1 MTDNIFMVSDASYS
15 SDTKCAGLGVIDL
28 HTGKKYSHSV
38 CNIEDSSMAEYRALF
53 LSVQIAINN
62 SYDNVVF
69 VYDNKELNLDTLKL
83 WLIGKIDS
91 YQFLWLKRVFV
102 DDADKIARKA
112 RHLQEKILKS
122 KKRNLILDD
131 NNLLLTFKEYPTKK
145 IIKAFL
151 VIATKADA
159 KILRLFIDDKSYSL
173 TKIDKDSINFY
184 IDIYNFITKEKD
196 KKRFLKFIKQ
206 NYTEDIEIE
215 KLQVLKDDEHYL
227 IIIKNIIKKLNS
239 INLILQKREQD
250 ALLSLSKEERAERLI
265 VQLQNKPYREMML
278 FCLRMAT
285 DKNKK
290 FLRDYMNSKL
300 VREYTISE
308 EDIELYLLIH
318 YLLSKKQ
325 KKPFFG
331 FINNRLKQDKKLSSL
346 FYVRDKEFYLN
357 YLLQRN

>member
-1 MTDNIFMVSDASYS
+1 MTDNIFMISDASHS
-15 SDTKCAGLGVIDL
+15 CETKCAGLGVIDL

-102 DDADKIARKA
+102 NDADKIARKA
-112 RHLQEKILKS
+112 RSLQETILRS

-131 NNLLLTFKEYPTKK
+131 NNLLLTFKKYSTKK

-173 TKIDKDSINFY
+173 TKIGKDSIDFY
-184 IDIYNFITKEKD
+184 IDIYHLITKEKD
-196 KKRFLKFIKQ
+196 KERFLKFIKQ
-206 NYTEDIEIE
+206 NYTEDIKTE
-215 KLQVLKDDEHYL
+215 KLQVLKDDKHYL
-227 IIIKNIIKKLNS
+227 IIIKSIIEKLNS
-239 INLILQKREQD
+239 VNLILQKREQD
-250 ALLSLSKEERAERLI
+250 ALLSLSKEERTERLI
-265 VQLQNKPYREMML
+265 TQLQNKPYRKMMI
-278 FCLRMAT
+278 FCIRMAT

-290 FLRDYMNSKL
+290 FLRDYINSKA

-308 EDIELYLLIH
+308 EDIELYLFIH
-318 YLLSKKQ
+318 YLLPKKQ
-325 KKPFFG
+325 KKCFFG

>member
-1 MTDNIFMVSDASYS
+1 MTDNIFMISDASHS
-15 SDTKCAGLGVIDL
+15 CETKCAGLGVIDL
-28 HTGKKYSHSV
+28 HTGKKYSNSV
-38 CNIEDSSMAEYRALF
+38 CNIENSSMAEYRALF

-83 WLIGKIDS
+83 WLIGKIDL

-102 DDADKIARKA
+102 NDADKIARKA
-112 RHLQEKILKS
+112 RSLQEKILKS
-122 KKRNLILDD
+122 NKKNLILDD

-159 KILRLFIDDKSYSL
+159 KILRLFVDDKSYSL
-173 TKIDKDSINFY
+173 TKINKDSINFY
-184 IDIYNFITKEKD
+184 IDIYHLITKEKD
-196 KKRFLKFIKQ
+196 KRLFLKFVKQ
-206 NYTEDIEIE
+206 NYNGNIDME
-215 KLQVLKDDEHYL
+215 KSQLLKNDEHHL
-227 IIIKNIIKKLNS
+227 AIIKSIIDKLNS
-239 INLILQKREQD
+239 INLLIQKKEQD
-250 ALLSLSKEERAERLI
+250 SLASLSKEERAQRLI
-265 VQLQNKPYREMML
+265 AKLKNKPYREMMM

-300 VREYTISE
+300 VREYVISK

-318 YLLSKKQ
+318 YLLSTKQ
-325 KKPFFG
+325 KKCFFG